1 MRLSPEDLAL
11 FSANAGHAAR
21 VAIVGAGRWGRV
33 WTTVLAEARGGAAD
47 LTLVARHNLAEAREW
62 SRSRAQLEGL
72 DVVGSIDAI
81 GAPFAALVASRP
93 RDHVADASAA
103 LARGAHVLVEKPMAT
118 DAHAARLLIDSAAA
132 MPRVL
137 AVNTEFAFVPSFH
150 QAASAAAVTSSRLIE
165 LELDWSDPPDEVRH
179 GEAKRRHEETNL
191 IEDLLPHAVSI
202 FRIFRPDDQ
211 FHVVGAKLDGDGFAG
226 SLALS
231 DQRGNTY
238 RLRCSV
244 RAAQR
249 RRHLA
254 VRAEGCTANIDFSA
268 TPERVTWSSPPSET
282 PAFPPLAAGTLRLSF
297 GAFLSQALGLVRSTP
312 ISAGLHD
319 GLRLQEELSA
329 LLHAS

>member
-81 GAPFAALVASRP
+81 GAPFAALV
-93 RDHVADASAA
+93 
-103 LARGAHVLVEKPMAT
+103 
-118 DAHAARLLIDSAAA
+118 AHAARLLIDSAAA